1 MGTAESDSESP
12 YSALDQLY
20 TQILVSVPQTIRPR
34 LLRILTVIAAKFNL
48 GIPHIEQLL
57 QLKPGDVRLTL
68 HGLHSLVNM
77 DGDNITVH
85 HALFLDFLDNP
96 TRSDIFYVGGSQRM
110 DLACYILKAFSY
122 KYDDPFINRTG
133 LVAE

>member
-1 MGTAESDSESP
+1 
-12 YSALDQLY
+12 
-20 TQILVSVPQTIRPR
+20 
-34 LLRILTVIAAKFNL
+34 
-48 GIPHIEQLL
+48 
-57 QLKPGDVRLTL
+57 
-68 HGLHSLVNM
+68 M

-122 KYDDPFINRTG
+122 KYDDPFVNNNG
-133 LVAE
+133 PVAL